1 MADKEYSFDPII
13 PFLFIKNKKEQMIE
27 AMRRLNREAG
37 LHRFILVF
45 PTWDGEAKGATI
57 LQAFE
62 AFGDLVG
69 EVGSRVAAEGI
80 EVGWWCAPSL
90 SIDPLLLEG
99 EVSASAQKIV
109 GIDGAVSKGA
119 YCPLD
124 KQFMSSMGTYMQ
136 TVVKRGRP
144 PYIFFEDDY
153 EMSNH
158 DVVRFGCFCP
168 LHMKRFSELVGK
180 EVSREELQALFRS
193 GGDQAVAYR
202 KVWANLMKDSLVEL
216 SSSMRRA
223 VDEIAPDTRMALC
236 QSFVCDID
244 GDFTQDVAKAL
255 AGGTKP
261 LVRLFGSDYGSDQAD
276 HFASLTF
283 HMLHAKMTLGDEFEL
298 IHESDP
304 FPHSRFF
311 FSAAKLR
318 ALVSLALFYGFDG
331 SLSYVTQYTD
341 GPLEDEGYFRMVGR
355 NRAFFNEL
363 MRVVQGF
370 RIVGPNVMYR
380 PHAQAHRP
388 VVGNH
393 PPVIV
398 TSAWA
403 AVLGKMGIP
412 YTAQGG
418 KGPAMVCGEDILD
431 LSDEELRELLG
442 SGVFLDGLA
451 AMYVCRRGYG
461 DLLGVY
467 VTELDAALCDTLV
480 SERLTKLD
488 EWTESEAGMRMY
500 FVNLAMA
507 IQQYSSVFHIS
518 PKHPEVRVMSEL
530 WNDCEE
536 AVVPAVTLYENSLG
550 GRVAVMAY
558 DLRQNASA
566 SIYNY
571 KRKEQIRGII
581 EWLGRSNLPVYAAK
595 DPNVFVSAQENPETG
610 DKLIAVYN
618 LSLDPLEQVTLA
630 IDGGWIKPYAYRLQD
645 DGVWTLLDQ
654 AGNVPLKDKIMFNI
668 RGTLGTLQPLVL
680 RLSDREVWE
689 SRNF

>member
-1 MADKEYSFDPII
+1 MADKEYSFDPIV
-13 PFLFIKNKKEQMIE
+13 PFLFIKDKKEQMIE
-27 AMRRLNREAG
+27 AMRKLNREAG
-37 LHRFILVF
+37 LRRFILVF

-57 LQAFE
+57 QKAFE

-69 EVGSRVAAEGI
+69 EVGSRMAADGI

-90 SIDPLLLEG
+90 SIDPLPSEG

-136 TVVKRGRP
+136 TVVERGRP

-168 LHMKRFSELVGK
+168 LHMKRFSEFVGK

-236 QSFVCDID
+236 QSFVCDLD
-244 GDFTQDVAKAL
+244 GDFTEGVAKAL
-255 AGGTKP
+255 AGGTRP
-261 LVRLFGSDYGSDQAD
+261 LVRLFGSDYSSDQAD

-318 ALVSLALFYGFDG
+318 ALMSLALFYGFDG

-341 GPLEDEGYFRMVGR
+341 GPLEDEGYFRMIGR

-370 RIVGPNVMYR
+370 RIVGPQVLYR

-412 YTAQGG
+412 YTARSGQG
-418 KGPAMVCGEDILD
+418 PVMICGEDILD

-451 AMYVCRRGYG
+451 AMYACRRGYG
-461 DLLGVY
+461 DMLGVD
-467 VTELDAALCDTLV
+467 VTELEVALCDTLV

-488 EWTESEAGMRMY
+488 EWTPSEAGERMY

-507 IQQYSSVFHIS
+507 VQQYASVFHIK
-518 PKHPEVRVMSEL
+518 PKYQEVRVMSEL
-530 WNDCEE
+530 WNDCDE

-566 SIYNY
+566 SIYNH
-571 KRKEQIRGII
+571 KRKEQIRGIT
-581 EWLGRSNLPVYAAK
+581 EWLGRSNLPVYAVK
-595 DPNVFVSAQENPETG
+595 DPNVFVSAQENPKTG

-630 IDGGWIKPYAYRLQD
+630 IDAGWSRSYAYRLQD
-645 DGVWTLLDQ
+645 DGVWTLVDQ
-654 AGNVPLKDKIMFNI
+654 ADNVLAKDKVLLRVQGAFA
-668 RGTLGTLQPLVL
+668 TLQPLVL
-680 RLSDREVWE
+680 RLS
-689 SRNF
+689 NQAM